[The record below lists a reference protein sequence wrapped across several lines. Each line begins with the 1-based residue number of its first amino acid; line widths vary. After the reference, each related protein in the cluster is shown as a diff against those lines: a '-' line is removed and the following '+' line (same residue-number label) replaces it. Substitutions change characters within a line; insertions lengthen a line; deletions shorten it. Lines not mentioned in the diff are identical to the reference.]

1 MKTKTCKIIIVIVMM
16 CTLSGCWDF
25 KDINQKSVILSVGV
39 DRVGDKIEF
48 SGESASL
55 EEVGQA
61 ETQISFAPV
70 YTYYAVGNTFEE
82 ANLNS
87 AQQFPFPI
95 FLGATRV
102 VAFGENYAKDGI
114 EPYINRI
121 DNKYDYRKT
130 LLTVISSVPIFELF
144 STKVETDFAVGFFI
158 EDTINYLTNRGKSV
172 NTSVGEIVSKIA
184 FESIG
189 FVLPRIGL
197 KNDKIFYEGLAVI
210 KDAKLVGTISIKD
223 VDGLTFLTS
232 KSATYRKVL
241 ENPFNDNNNYSFALQ
256 ISRRNITTKYLNEK
270 IIVNVDIEM
279 SSQLEYQ
286 YYIKHLDNTILKMLE
301 EKLEEKIKNEIVTMV
316 KRTQEEF
323 KSDIINIASY
333 FKAQNPKTYEEID
346 WKKEYLNS
354 EFIINIDINLKNQGF
369 RDYNKKDK

>member
-1 MKTKTCKIIIVIVMM
+1 MQKKTCKIIIFTVIM
-16 CTLSGCWDF
+16 CILSGCWDF

-61 ETQISFAPV
+61 EMQIGLAPV
-70 YTYYAVGNTFEE
+70 YTYHALGNTFEE

-102 VAFGENYAKDGI
+102 VAFGENYAKKGI

-158 EDTINYLTNRGKSV
+158 EDTISYLTNRGKAV

-197 KNDKIFYEGLAVI
+197 KNDKIFYEGLGVM
-210 KDAKLVGTISIKD
+210 KDAKLVGTINIKD

-232 KSATYRKVL
+232 KNANYRKVL
-241 ENPFNDNNNYSFALQ
+241 ENPFNNNYSFALQ
-256 ISRRNITTKYLNEK
+256 ISRRNITTKYLNGK
-270 IIVNVDIEM
+270 IIVNVDIEI
-279 SSQLEYQ
+279 SSQLQYQ
-286 YYIKHLDNTILKMLE
+286 YYIKNLDNTILKMLE
-301 EKLEEKIKNEIVTMV
+301 EKLEEKIKNELVAMV

-323 KSDIINIASY
+323 KCDIINIAGY
-333 FKAQNPKTYEEID
+333 FKAQNPKIYEEID

-354 EFIINIDINLKNQGF
+354 EFIINIDVNLKNQGF
-369 RDYNKKDK
+369 RDYSKKDDIE

>member
-1 MKTKTCKIIIVIVMM
+1 M
-16 CTLSGCWDF
+16 CILSGCWDF

-61 ETQISFAPV
+61 EMQIGLAPV
-70 YTYYAVGNTFEE
+70 YTYHALGNTFEE

-102 VAFGENYAKDGI
+102 VAFGENYAKKGI

-158 EDTINYLTNRGKSV
+158 EDTISYLTNRGKAV

-197 KNDKIFYEGLAVI
+197 KNDKIFYEGLGVM
-210 KDAKLVGTISIKD
+210 KDAKLVGTINIKD

-232 KSATYRKVL
+232 KNANYRKVL
-241 ENPFNDNNNYSFALQ
+241 ENPFNNNYSFALQ
-256 ISRRNITTKYLNEK
+256 ISRRNITTKYLNGK
-270 IIVNVDIEM
+270 IIVNVDIEI
-279 SSQLEYQ
+279 SSQLQYQ
-286 YYIKHLDNTILKMLE
+286 YYIKNLDNTILKMLE
-301 EKLEEKIKNEIVTMV
+301 EKLEEKIKNELVAMV

-323 KSDIINIASY
+323 KCDIINIAGY
-333 FKAQNPKTYEEID
+333 FKAQNPKIYEEID

-354 EFIINIDINLKNQGF
+354 EFIINIDVNLKNQGF
-369 RDYNKKDK
+369 RDYSKKDDIE